1 MLNLG
6 NSSRRHTVGP
16 SQEASQQASA
26 SASSPA
32 ARKRGFSEIG
42 ADFASDEDD
51 GEFETDRRPVDEAR
65 REAMRLAQPSPA
77 RRPRLESEHGRSPAT
92 PAGRQYHGRDVDPV
106 VSPEMAQ
113 MRREKQLLMQDV
125 RAAASMGEARQP
137 DAAALEHQMQQVK
150 RRVAWSD
157 SDTLLLVDL
166 IDSHN
171 AVWADIARIGNHQ
184 GQERFFNPVRNQ
196 QACRDRARNY
206 KVDLLLTN
214 KILPRNFDLVA
225 LSRKEIDRVVRA
237 GRNPFRREENVDAAG
252 EPTNTVYVE

>member
-16 SQEASQQASA
+16 AQEASQHTPATST
-26 SASSPA
+26 SPG

-42 ADFASDEDD
+42 ADFASDDDD

-65 REAMRLAQPSPA
+65 RDAMRLAQPSPA
-77 RRPRLESEHGRSPAT
+77 RRPRLESEHARSPAT
-92 PAGRQYHGRDVDPV
+92 PAGRHFNAADVDPA

-113 MRREKQLLMQDV
+113 MRREKQLVMQDA
-125 RAAASMGEARQP
+125 RAAASLGEVRQP
-137 DAAALEHQMQQVK
+137 DTAALEQQRMQVK

-184 GQERFFNPVRNQ
+184 DQSRYFIPVRNQ

-206 KVDLLLTN
+206 KVDLLLTS
-214 KILPRNFDLVA
+214 KLLPRNFDQVA
-225 LSRKEIDRVVRA
+225 LSKKEIERVVRHH
-237 GRNPFRREENVDAAG
+237 RNPFRREQDVD
-252 EPTNTVYVE
+252 EDNQPTNTAYVP